1 MLRSLLLVALF
12 LPAGAL
18 AQEGKIT
25 YEGQLT
31 MRVSLDGV
39 LASMPE
45 DIAATMDSSIIE
57 MGLASLPTEGIT
69 TPINWVSRFSG
80 QAVLGKMDVSAILP
94 SSVGG
99 GAPAMTPFSADLRQF
114 MNSSGP
120 VIYIDYEAGV
130 VVTTAASGMSEPYI
144 ITQDLETVMF
154 LDWEIMA
161 QDSTILGYP
170 VLRAAAEV
178 DEDALSKTMST
189 FSASGMD
196 FGMNIGLDS
205 ARIEVWFSPD
215 LPTLVGPYMIGPE
228 LPGAVLH
235 MRVEVNMSGNSVIME
250 IAAAEITT
258 TLDDPVV
265 PPTGTPIEMDD
276 YLEITK
282 QRMDMM
288 MQQFRSMQ

>member
-25 YEGQLT
+25 YEGQQT
-31 MRVSLDGV
+31 VRFSLDGV

-45 DIAATMDSSIIE
+45 DIVATMDSSMIE
-57 MGLASLPTEGIT
+57 MTLASFPTEGIT
-69 TPINWVSRFSG
+69 TPIYWVSRFSG
-80 QAVLGKMDVSAILP
+80 QAVLGKMDVSAMMP
-94 SSVGG
+94 GSVGG
-99 GAPAMTPFSADLRQF
+99 GAPAMTPFSADMGQL
-114 MNSSGP
+114 MNSLGP

-130 VVTTAASGMSEPYI
+130 VVTAVASGMTEPYI
-144 ITQDLETVMF
+144 ITEDLETVMF

-170 VLRAAAEV
+170 VLRAAAEL
-178 DEDALSKTMST
+178 DEDALSKIMST

-196 FGMNIGLDS
+196 FGMNIGLES
-205 ARIEVWFSPD
+205 SKIEVWFSPD
-215 LPTLVGPYMIGPE
+215 LPTPAGPYMIGSE

-250 IAAAEITT
+250 IAAAEIST

-265 PPTGTPIEMDD
+265 PPTGTPIEREDF
-276 YLEITK
+276 LEITK
-282 QRMDMM
+282 QRMDMI
-288 MQQFRSMQ
+288 MQQIRSML